1 MFYYIITWT
10 AYQQKLIMDRID
22 ILEEKHILG

>member
-22 ILEEKHILG
+22 ILEKHILG